1 MERMRLLG
9 LGALITAELALVTLS
24 ADGANL
30 PQGAGGLIGLLDD
43 WGAWIARWIVASGAL
58 FGAIAYFR
66 PGTIAVTGDWT
77 PPSGPWLAIHV
88 ACATAFWLL
97 SRSLYSQ
104 AASTGLLMA
113 WISTGAGT
121 VATAA
126 AALIP
131 RTAIGPLLRGAAP
144 AMLASALAGAAACWL
159 GAFSQRLWRPAAG
172 ATFVIV
178 KGLLGVLVG
187 DVVVEPWRNR
197 VGTQRFGVLIAEE
210 CSGLEG
216 IALFLAFA
224 VCWLVLFRDELRI
237 GRALAV
243 LPLGVVAVYL
253 ANSVRITLLVLIGHA
268 GYRQVAVQGFHS
280 QAGWIGFSLIAFG
293 VLAAARRW
301 SWLSKLP
308 PASAAEYH
316 NPAAPYLVPFLA
328 VIAAGMISGALSGGF
343 EWFYGLRVVAGG
355 VALWMFRYQYK
366 NIDWSWSWLAPAAG
380 AAVYAIWVAPDWLA
394 GRGEEKMPGGLAQAP
409 EWPRW
414 GWIAL
419 RAIGGTVVIPLVE
432 ELAFRGYLYRRFVRG
447 EFDNVP
453 WTFFRWTALAGSS
466 VLFGLMHGDRWIAAS
481 IAGAAYAGLVVWRG
495 RLGDGVAAHAATN
508 FLLAL
513 TAVLGQQW
521 YWW

>member
-1 MERMRLLG
+1 MRLLG

-237 GRALAV
+237 GRALAA

-308 PASAAEYH
+308 PASASQRRR
-316 NPAAPYLVPFLA
+316 VSQS
-328 VIAAGMISGALSGGF
+328 SGALPGSVPRGHCGRNDF
-343 EWFYGLRVVAGG
+343 RSAVRRVRVVLRPSCRCGRRGALDVPVPVQEHRLVLELASASRRSRGIRHLGRAG
-355 VALWMFRYQYK
+355 
-366 NIDWSWSWLAPAAG
+366 
-380 AAVYAIWVAPDWLA
+380 LA
-394 GRGEEKMPGGLAQAP
+394 GWA
-409 EWPRW
+409 W
-414 GWIAL
+414 
-419 RAIGGTVVIPLVE
+419 
-432 ELAFRGYLYRRFVRG
+432 
-447 EFDNVP
+447 
-453 WTFFRWTALAGSS
+453 
-466 VLFGLMHGDRWIAAS
+466 
-481 IAGAAYAGLVVWRG
+481 
-495 RLGDGVAAHAATN
+495 
-508 FLLAL
+508 
-513 TAVLGQQW
+513 
-521 YWW
+521 